1 MSRKGGYKIIDFKNI
16 EIKETATEFP
26 EIYEEI
32 EGNYGKLLILSGI
45 HIDGVDY
52 PDVAPVIDLVG
63 DEYHACIGHSVAVS
77 GDTKTQSIRF
87 IIINDDDEVKYID
100 YTI

>member
-1 MSRKGGYKIIDFKNI
+1 MSRKGGYKIIDLHGE
-16 EIKETATEFP
+16 EIKTTVVEFP
-26 EIYEEI
+26 GIYEEI

-77 GDTKTQSIRF
+77 GQTTTQTIRF
-87 IIINDDDEVKYID
+87 IIINDDDEVKYVD